1 MLLRRRKGTTRRSKK
16 IEKNKDNN
24 IMFTGIIKEIGV
36 IRSVLNLNNT
46 FEVTVGSSVVNS
58 DSAVDDSIA
67 VNGICLTITKK
78 DAGSFTV
85 QAVRETVLRSN
96 IKSLKENMKV
106 NLEPALRPN
115 DRLGGHIVQGH
126 IDGTGKIL
134 KIISQSMGKEFI
146 IGTENQTAK
155 YIVKKGSV
163 CIDGISLTVADI
175 SGNEFRVAVIP
186 HTENSTTAK
195 SWRTGTTV
203 NIETDILGRYIEKF
217 ISPEKAGLTIEK
229 LSELGY

>member
-1 MLLRRRKGTTRRSKK
+1 
-16 IEKNKDNN
+16 
-24 IMFTGIIKEIGV
+24 MFTGIVKEIGTVKTVRNLSGV
-36 IRSVLNLNNT
+36 I
-46 FEVTVGSSVVNS
+46 EITVDSDVVNS
-58 DSAVDDSIA
+58 DCSVDDSIA
-67 VNGICLTITKK
+67 VNGVCLTVTAKNES
-78 DAGSFTV
+78 SFTA

-96 IKSLKENMKV
+96 IKALKENMKV

-134 KIISQSMGKEFI
+134 KIIPQSMGKEFI
-146 IGTENQTAK
+146 VSTENQTAK

-195 SWRTGTTV
+195 SWRTGTIV

>member
-1 MLLRRRKGTTRRSKK
+1 
-16 IEKNKDNN
+16 
-24 IMFTGIIKEIGV
+24 MFTGIIKEIGI
-36 IRSVLNLNNT
+36 IRSVLNLNST

-67 VNGICLTITKK
+67 VNGICLTVIKK
-78 DAGSFTV
+78 NAGSFTV

-96 IKSLKENMKV
+96 IKSFTENMKV
-106 NLEPALRPN
+106 NLEPALKPD

-126 IDGTGKIL
+126 IDGSGEIL
-134 KIISQSMGKEFI
+134 KVFPQSMGKEFLI
-146 IGTENQTAK
+146 RTESATAK

-195 SWRTGTTV
+195 GWRTGTTV
-203 NIETDILGRYIEKF
+203 NIETDIIGRYIEKF